1 MNDAPLKLVSVKM
14 FIKACI
20 DKFAVSE
27 RSLELNYTETIVTMA
42 GLSKFVVADLSG
54 KSVPQELL
62 AISINFKKPIIA
74 FSKRKSSSMFK
85 DIKNKNENVIDF
97 KIASDSDI
105 LRNIEMTLPIIEN
118 ITKQTILTLAKE

>member
-1 MNDAPLKLVSVKM
+1 MNDAPPKLVSVKC
-14 FIKACI
+14 FIKASI
-20 DKFAVSE
+20 DKFAVSK
-27 RSLELNYTETIVTMA
+27 RSLELNYTKTIVTMA
-42 GLSKFVVADLSG
+42 GFSKFVVADLSG

>member
-1 MNDAPLKLVSVKM
+1 
-14 FIKACI
+14 
-20 DKFAVSE
+20 
-27 RSLELNYTETIVTMA
+27 MA

-105 LRNIEMTLPIIEN
+105 LRNIEMILPIIEN

>member
-1 MNDAPLKLVSVKM
+1 ME
-14 FIKACI
+14 KA
-20 DKFAVSE
+20 S
-27 RSLELNYTETIVTMA
+27 
-42 GLSKFVVADLSG
+42 
-54 KSVPQELL
+54 SVPQELL

-105 LRNIEMTLPIIEN
+105 LRNIEMILPN

>member
-1 MNDAPLKLVSVKM
+1 
-14 FIKACI
+14 
-20 DKFAVSE
+20 
-27 RSLELNYTETIVTMA
+27 MA

-62 AISINFKKPIIA
+62 AISINFKKPIIE

>member
-1 MNDAPLKLVSVKM
+1 MNDAPPKLVSVKC
-14 FIKACI
+14 FIKASI
-20 DKFAVSE
+20 DKSAVSK
-27 RSLELNYTETIVTMA
+27 RGLELNYTKTIVTMA